1 MVTCNVIVSTTT
13 DEIKKKLRLSGIST
27 SMKSLESS
35 EWIVYETENNE
46 LVGAAGIGGLF
57 HSSSINVHEKFR
69 GKGLGKKIQI
79 ELVKEAKRKKF
90 SFVTVFVDSRN
101 ASSQKM
107 HDEVGYKTIFR
118 IHYSNEII
126 QDVKIIILKKRGI
139 IIEKFLKC
147 FNTKIGIFFL
157 GCSLKI
163 FKNYFNSVIGYD
175 EEKIPIPSIK
185 HIVQNFEKIA

>member
-1 MVTCNVIVSTTT
+1 MIKYVQVTKTNV
-13 DEIKKKLRLSGIST
+13 EIIKQLQFFNIST
-27 SMKSLESS
+27 KMRSLESS
-35 EWIVYETENNE
+35 DWIVYEQIDDKIM
-46 LVGAAGIGGLF
+46 GAAGMGGLF

>member
-1 MVTCNVIVSTTT
+1 MINYVQVTKTNV
-13 DEIKKKLRLSGIST
+13 EIIKQLQFFNIST
-27 SMKSLESS
+27 KMRSLESS
-35 EWIVYETENNE
+35 DWIVYEQIDDKIM
-46 LVGAAGIGGLF
+46 GAAGMGGLF

-79 ELVKEAKRKKF
+79 ELVKEAKRKNF

-185 HIVQNFEKIA
+185 HIIQNFEKIA

>member
-1 MVTCNVIVSTTT
+1 MIKYVQVTKTNV
-13 DEIKKKLRLSGIST
+13 EIIKQLQFFNIST
-27 SMKSLESS
+27 KMRSLESS
-35 EWIVYETENNE
+35 DWIVYEQIDDKIM
-46 LVGAAGIGGLF
+46 GAAGMGGLF

-126 QDVKIIILKKRGI
+126 QDVKIIILKKRCI

>member
-1 MVTCNVIVSTTT
+1 MINYVQVTKTNV
-13 DEIKKKLRLSGIST
+13 EIIKQLQFFNIST
-27 SMKSLESS
+27 KMRSLESS
-35 EWIVYETENNE
+35 DWIVYEQIDDKIM
-46 LVGAAGIGGLF
+46 GAAGMGGLF

-79 ELVKEAKRKKF
+79 ELVKEAKRKNF
-90 SFVTVFVDSRN
+90 SFVTVFVDSSN

-163 FKNYFNSVIGYD
+163 FKNYFNSIIGYD

>member
-1 MVTCNVIVSTTT
+1 MINYVQVTKTNV
-13 DEIKKKLRLSGIST
+13 EIIKQLQFFNIST
-27 SMKSLESS
+27 KMRSLESS
-35 EWIVYETENNE
+35 DWIVYEQIDDKIM
-46 LVGAAGIGGLF
+46 GAAGMGGLF
-57 HSSSINVHEKFR
+57 HSSSINIHEKFR

-79 ELVKEAKRKKF
+79 ELVKEAKRKNF

-126 QDVKIIILKKRGI
+126 QDIKIIIFNKRGMLVR
-139 IIEKFLKC
+139 KFLGC

>member
-1 MVTCNVIVSTTT
+1 MINYVQVTKTNV
-13 DEIKKKLRLSGIST
+13 EIIKQLQFFNIST
-27 SMKSLESS
+27 KMRSLESS
-35 EWIVYETENNE
+35 DWIVYEQIDDKIM
-46 LVGAAGIGGLF
+46 GAAGMGGLF

-163 FKNYFNSVIGYD
+163 FKNYFNSIIGYD

>member
-1 MVTCNVIVSTTT
+1 MINYVQVTKTNV
-13 DEIKKKLRLSGIST
+13 EIIKQLQFFNIST
-27 SMKSLESS
+27 KMRSLESS
-35 EWIVYETENNE
+35 DRIVYEQIDDKIM
-46 LVGAAGIGGLF
+46 GAAGMGGLF

-79 ELVKEAKRKKF
+79 ELVKEAKRKNF

-101 ASSQKM
+101 TSSQKM

>member
-1 MVTCNVIVSTTT
+1 MINYVQVTKTNV
-13 DEIKKKLRLSGIST
+13 EIIKQLQFFNIST
-27 SMKSLESS
+27 KMRSLESS
-35 EWIVYETENNE
+35 DWIVYEQIDDKIM
-46 LVGAAGIGGLF
+46 GAAGMGGLF

>member
-1 MVTCNVIVSTTT
+1 MINYVQVTKTNV
-13 DEIKKKLRLSGIST
+13 EIIKQLQFFNIST
-27 SMKSLESS
+27 KMRSLESS
-35 EWIVYETENNE
+35 DWIVYEQIDDKIM
-46 LVGAAGIGGLF
+46 GAAGMGGLF

-79 ELVKEAKRKKF
+79 ELVKEAKRKNF
-90 SFVTVFVDSRN
+90 SFVTVFVDSSN
-101 ASSQKM
+101 TSSQKM
-107 HDEVGYKTIFR
+107 DDEVGYKTIFR

>member
-1 MVTCNVIVSTTT
+1 MQVTKTNV
-13 DEIKKKLRLSGIST
+13 EIIKQLQFFNIST
-27 SMKSLESS
+27 KMRSLESS
-35 EWIVYETENNE
+35 DWIVYEQIDDKIM
-46 LVGAAGIGGLF
+46 GAAGMGGLF

-79 ELVKEAKRKKF
+79 ELVKEAKRKNF

-101 ASSQKM
+101 AASQKM

-163 FKNYFNSVIGYD
+163 FKNYFNNVIGYD

-185 HIVQNFEKIA
+185 HIIQNFEKIA

>member
-1 MVTCNVIVSTTT
+1 MQVTKTTV
-13 DEIKKKLRLSGIST
+13 EIIKQLQFFNIST
-27 SMKSLESS
+27 KMRSLESS
-35 EWIVYETENNE
+35 DWIVYEQIDDKIM
-46 LVGAAGIGGLF
+46 GAAGMGGLF

-79 ELVKEAKRKKF
+79 ELVKEAKRKNF

-126 QDVKIIILKKRGI
+126 QDVKIIILNHMI
-139 IIEKFLKC
+139 
-147 FNTKIGIFFL
+147 
-157 GCSLKI
+157 
-163 FKNYFNSVIGYD
+163 
-175 EEKIPIPSIK
+175 
-185 HIVQNFEKIA
+185 

>member
-1 MVTCNVIVSTTT
+1 MQVTKTNV
-13 DEIKKKLRLSGIST
+13 EIIKQLQFFNIST
-27 SMKSLESS
+27 KMRSLESS
-35 EWIVYETENNE
+35 DWIVYEQIDDKIM
-46 LVGAAGIGGLF
+46 GAAGMGGLF

-79 ELVKEAKRKKF
+79 ELVKEAKRKNF

-163 FKNYFNSVIGYD
+163 FKNYFNNVIGYD

-185 HIVQNFEKIA
+185 HIIQNFEKIA

>member
-1 MVTCNVIVSTTT
+1 LINYVQVTKTNV
-13 DEIKKKLRLSGIST
+13 EIIKQLQFFNIST
-27 SMKSLESS
+27 KMRSLESS
-35 EWIVYETENNE
+35 DWIVYEQIDDKIM
-46 LVGAAGIGGLF
+46 GAAGMGGLF

>member
-1 MVTCNVIVSTTT
+1 MINYVQVTKTNV
-13 DEIKKKLRLSGIST
+13 EIIKQLQFFNIST
-27 SMKSLESS
+27 KMRSLESS
-35 EWIVYETENNE
+35 DWIVYEQIDDKIM
-46 LVGAAGIGGLF
+46 GAAGMGGLF

-101 ASSQKM
+101 AASQKM